1 MLAMTFRII
10 WGHTFLISLVNLKRM
25 RRGDIL
31 QQRRSDNHLETFAQ
45 TEISFTSKMFEIRWR
60 RTAIVERSIHQHFI
74 ISDAYEH

>member
-10 WGHTFLISLVNLKRM
+10 WGHTFLISLVN
-25 RRGDIL
+25 
-31 QQRRSDNHLETFAQ
+31 LETFAQ